1 MPCFLLPIISLNIKL
16 NDFVEQI
23 QNYKKCIFVFLKY
36 FVSSWIPVQQY
47 FPSPAGGRAAGWSE
61 QRAESRN
68 DVQTF
73 CKIANF
79 TRIRKLPRL
88 TWAGL
93 CLVRSGLL
101 IADCNLNNV
110 RGNIKVNNSHVKV
123 LCFTS
128 HNIQMI
134 IL

>member
-1 MPCFLLPIISLNIKL
+1 M
-16 NDFVEQI
+16 
-23 QNYKKCIFVFLKY
+23 
-36 FVSSWIPVQQY
+36 WIPVQQY
-47 FPSPAGGRAAGWSE
+47 FPSPAAARAAGWSE
-61 QRAESRN
+61 QRAESMN

-88 TWAGL
+88 TRAGL
-93 CLVRSGLL
+93 ERSELL